1 MESFPVVKLQMNR
14 IVIQIFLE
22 IGPILFGY
30 GLVIANGP
38 DQVIF
43 MAGQCY
49 GLSWLRQV
57 MVLGGHGYGRSLFW
71 QVMVMKGHGF
81 DRS

>member
-38 DQVIF
+38 DQAIL
-43 MAGQCY
+43 MAGQCS

-57 MVLGGHGYGRSLFW
+57 MVLGGYGYGRPLFW
-71 QVMVMKGHGF
+71 QVMVMNGHGF